1 MPVFIYRMK
10 PALHPDYQLDDK
22 LNLYIAAI
30 IKDEYSGLLEW
41 IAYHRVLGVT
51 GFMIADNGSRD
62 GSTELLASLAR
73 LGIVSTFEQPNLDN
87 QKPQLPAYERILRS
101 CPPEV
106 DLLAFID
113 ADEFLLPLTDGL
125 GLTDFLA
132 SRFQDES
139 VSALALNWSNFG
151 SNGELFAE
159 DGLVTER
166 FTKRAPQS
174 FNVHHNFKSVV
185 RPQRV
190 NRFHNPHYADLR
202 YGRYVDA
209 LGNDVILHP
218 KHGNGV
224 SAEVLWSGVRVNH
237 YAVKSLEEF
246 LLGKHLRGSA
256 ATANRVKHKAYFK
269 AHDRN
274 DETCLLAAA
283 LAPRVKAEM
292 AALNERLA
300 ALPADGSPSGRSW
313 LGARMKKWMG

>member
-1 MPVFIYRMK
+1 MAR
-10 PALHPDYQLDDK
+10 HSDYPLDNK

-30 IKDEYSGLLEW
+30 IKDECSGLLEW

-73 LGIVSTFEQPNLDN
+73 LGIVNTFEQPDLVN
-87 QKPQLPAYERILRS
+87 QKPQLPAYEQILRS
-101 CPPEV
+101 CPPGV

-113 ADEFLLPLTDGL
+113 ADEFLLPLADES

-151 SNGELFAE
+151 SSGELFAE

-166 FTKRAPQS
+166 FTRRAPQP
-174 FNVHHNFKSVV
+174 FNVHHNFKSIV
-185 RPQRV
+185 RPNRV
-190 NRFHNPHYADLR
+190 SHFHNPHYAHLR

-209 LGNDVILHP
+209 LGNDLILHP

-224 SAEVLWSGVRVNH
+224 SAEVLWHGVRVNH

-292 AALNERLA
+292 AALSEQLA
-300 ALPADGSPSGRSW
+300 ALPAEETPSGRSW
-313 LGARMKKWMG
+313 LGSKMKKWMG

>member
-1 MPVFIYRMK
+1 MKLFI
-10 PALHPDYQLDDK
+10 AS
-22 LNLYIAAI
+22 I
-30 IKDEYSGLLEW
+30 IKDEHSGLLEW
-41 IAYHRVLGVT
+41 IAYHRVLGIQ
-51 GFMIADNGSRD
+51 GFIIADNSSHDGSR
-62 GSTELLASLAR
+62 ELLGALAR
-73 LGIVSTFEQPNLDN
+73 LGLVTVLDHPTIGED
-87 QKPQLPAYERILRS
+87 KPQLPAYERILRS
-101 CPPEV
+101 CPASI

-113 ADEFLLPLTDGL
+113 ADEFLLPTGQDQSLTE
-125 GLTDFLA
+125 FIA
-132 SRFQDES
+132 SRFGDEN
-139 VSALALNWSNFG
+139 VSALALNWANFG
-151 SNGELFAE
+151 SNGEVFAE

-190 NRFHNPHYADLR
+190 NRFHNPHYAELR
-202 YGRYVDA
+202 SGRYIDA
-209 LGNDVILHP
+209 LGNDLILHP

-237 YAVKSLEEF
+237 YVVKSLEEF

-292 AALNERLA
+292 AALGERMA
-300 ALPADGSPSGRSW
+300 ALPAEETTPGGSWIGTK
-313 LGARMKKWMG
+313 MKKWMG

>member
-1 MPVFIYRMK
+1 M
-10 PALHPDYQLDDK
+10 
-22 LNLYIAAI
+22 NLYIAAI
-30 IKDEYSGLLEW
+30 VKDEFAGLLEW
-41 IAYHRVLGVT
+41 IAYHQVIGVN
-51 GFMIADNGSRD
+51 GFIIADNGSHD
-62 GSTELLASLAR
+62 GSRELLASLAR
-73 LGIVSTFEQPNLDN
+73 LGVVTVIDQPDVVN

-101 CPPEV
+101 CDRNI

-113 ADEFLLPLTDGL
+113 ADEFLLPLTPEL
-125 GLTDFLA
+125 NVVDFFA
-132 SRFQDES
+132 SHFNDDS
-139 VSALALNWSNFG
+139 VSAIALNWSNFG

-166 FTKRAPQS
+166 FTRRAPIK

-185 RPQRV
+185 KPERV
-190 NRFHNPHYADLR
+190 NHFHNPHFANLR
-202 YGRYVDA
+202 FGRYIDA
-209 LGNDVILHP
+209 LGNDLVAHP

-224 SAEVLWSGVRVNH
+224 SAEVVWNGVRVNH

-283 LAPRVKAEM
+283 LAPKVKAEM
-292 AALNERLA
+292 AAIQAQLD
-300 ALPADGSPSGRSW
+300 ALPEPELESPPKSDSW
-313 LGARMKKWMG
+313 LASRVKKLIG